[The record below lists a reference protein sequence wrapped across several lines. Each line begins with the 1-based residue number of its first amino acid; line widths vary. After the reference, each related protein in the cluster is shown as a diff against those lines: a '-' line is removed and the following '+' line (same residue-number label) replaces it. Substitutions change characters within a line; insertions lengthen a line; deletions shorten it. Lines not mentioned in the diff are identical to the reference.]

1 MPSNDQT
8 PRNVPSQMNTQA
20 ESQSASRPASVHPH
34 ALYIAGLLLSAY
46 QEFLEI
52 HRTIDAPSNLRY
64 NDDKNICSGDENG
77 KLG

>member
-1 MPSNDQT
+1 MSSNDLT
-8 PRNVPSQMNTQA
+8 PLNVPGQMNIQA

-52 HRTIDAPSNLRY
+52 RRTIDASPNLRY
-64 NDDKNICSGDENG
+64 NDDKNICSGDEDG